1 MRERDS
7 LTPACGSLLEMRD
20 PREELRVCEVEV
32 SARPP
37 GAMPDF
43 ATVGADGLVV
53 PIEVPICLP
62 ESVLSL
68 VALGLT
74 LSFFTGRAS
83 RLTSDSEG
91 VRAVM
96 ELPIRDVILRLMRPL
111 EPAVEPVLEFDLSD
125 ESETGGVPA
134 VTESLVSSLDPRVM
148 PLLKP
153 TPGALA
159 ELEADGVLVVMELPI
174 REVRPELT
182 LLLESRFDSGL
193 TRDGAV
199 ALLPGLETDGVREPI
214 ELPIRAVT
222 DESMRPLELRFGAE
236 LTVEEAPGLVRMAGA
251 VAGLRA

>member
-1 MRERDS
+1 
-7 LTPACGSLLEMRD
+7 
-20 PREELRVCEVEV
+20 
-32 SARPP
+32 
-37 GAMPDF
+37 
-43 ATVGADGLVV
+43 
-53 PIEVPICLP
+53 
-62 ESVLSL
+62 
-68 VALGLT
+68 
-74 LSFFTGRAS
+74 
-83 RLTSDSEG
+83 
-91 VRAVM
+91 M
-96 ELPIRDVILRLMRPL
+96 ELPMRDVMLRLIRPL

-148 PLLKP
+148 PLLKLA
-153 TPGALA
+153 PGALA